1 MEKKRRARIN
11 ASLAELK
18 SLLLDVM
25 KSEVKGENQSRVLI
39 LLNNDFNYMVRFI
52 HRKQNLTLLIN

>member
-25 KSEVKGENQSRVLI
+25 KSEVKRENQSRVLI

>member
-25 KSEVKGENQSRVLI
+25 KSEVNRKYQLRSFDIVTYRIKSHGT
-39 LLNNDFNYMVRFI
+39 I
-52 HRKQNLTLLIN
+52 HT

>member
-25 KSEVKGENQSRVLI
+25 KSEVKGEN
-39 LLNNDFNYMVRFI
+39 
-52 HRKQNLTLLIN
+52 K